1 MAQCEGGCA
10 IKIRVKFW
18 GTRGSL
24 PVSFTNDQMESA
36 VVDVLAKAGP
46 GDVGSEEAA
55 RAFLAREGANL
66 QRRYGGET
74 TCVEFENAAGGRVI
88 VDFGSGAAVF
98 GRAALGIDGPVSE
111 RGYTFLM
118 SHMHWD
124 HVQGFPFF
132 PPAFIPGNQ
141 VRIGGGHG
149 GAALK
154 EALLGQFKPP
164 YFPVPAEVL
173 GSDLSFFDVNP
184 DETFEAE
191 GFRITPH
198 LLHHTGGSYGYRFE
212 FDGVSVVFASDAEHK
227 PENIVDDYP
236 YVQWAK
242 GADTLI
248 FDAQYALADL
258 VLHKEDWGH
267 SSGMVAVD
275 LAHLA
280 DVKRVLLTHHD
291 PAASDAKLDE
301 MAFDTREYQDML
313 RSGGATDIAIDA
325 AYDGMVVEV
334 G

>member
-1 MAQCEGGCA
+1 M
-10 IKIRVKFW
+10 KFW

-24 PVSFTNDQMESA
+24 PTAFSHGQLEET
-36 VVDVLAKAGP
+36 VVAALASAGP
-46 GDVGSEEAA
+46 GDVGSPEAA
-55 RAFLAREGANL
+55 RAYLAREGDAAL
-66 QRRYGGET
+66 PRRHGGET
-74 TCVEFENAAGGRVI
+74 TSVEFQNASGGRVL

-98 GRAALGIDGPVSE
+98 GRTSLGTDGIVSE
-111 RGYTFLM
+111 KGYTVLM

-132 PPAFIPGNQ
+132 PPAFIPGNK

-149 GAALK
+149 GETLK
-154 EALLGQFKPP
+154 EALLGQFRPP

-173 GSDLSFFDVNP
+173 GADLEFFDVKP
-184 DETFEAE
+184 GEPFEIE

-198 LLHHTGGSYGYRFE
+198 LLHHTGGSYGYRFD
-212 FDGVSVVFASDAEHK
+212 FDGASVVFASDAEHK
-227 PENIVDDYP
+227 PENIIPEYP
-236 YVQWAK
+236 YVDWAR
-242 GADTLI
+242 GADALI

-280 DVKRVLLTHHD
+280 DVKQVLLTHHD
-291 PAASDAKLDE
+291 PAATDAKLIE
-301 MAFDTREYQDML
+301 MAADTREYQQML
-313 RSGGATDIAIDA
+313 HDGGATHIDIET
-325 AYDGMVVEV
+325 AYDGMIVEV

>member
-1 MAQCEGGCA
+1 M
-10 IKIRVKFW
+10 KFW

-24 PVSFTNDQMESA
+24 PVSFSQAQLDEALVTA
-36 VVDVLAKAGP
+36 LAAAGP
-46 GDVGSEEAA
+46 GDVGSEAAA
-55 RAFLAREGANL
+55 RAYVEAGAGL
-66 QRRYGGET
+66 PIRHGGET
-74 TCVEFENAAGGRVI
+74 TCVEFENADGGRVI

-98 GRAALGIDGPVSE
+98 GRAAVGADGPVST
-111 RGYTFLM
+111 RGYTVLM

-132 PPAFIPGNQ
+132 VPAFIPGNK

-149 GAALK
+149 GEALK
-154 EALLGQFKPP
+154 TALLDQFQPP

-173 GSDLSFFDVNP
+173 GADLSFFDVEP
-184 DETFEAE
+184 DKPFELE
-191 GFRITPH
+191 GFTITPH
-198 LLHHTGGSYGYRFE
+198 LLHHTGGSYGYRFD
-212 FDGVSVVFASDAEHK
+212 FDGASVVFASDAEHK
-227 PENIVDDYP
+227 SENIHEDYP
-236 YVQWAK
+236 YVSWASD
-242 GADTLI
+242 ADVLI

-267 SSGMVAVD
+267 SSGLVAVD

-291 PAASDAKLDE
+291 PAASDAKLAE
-301 MAFDTREYQDML
+301 MTEDTREYQAML
-313 RSGGATDIAIDA
+313 AEGGATDIRIDN